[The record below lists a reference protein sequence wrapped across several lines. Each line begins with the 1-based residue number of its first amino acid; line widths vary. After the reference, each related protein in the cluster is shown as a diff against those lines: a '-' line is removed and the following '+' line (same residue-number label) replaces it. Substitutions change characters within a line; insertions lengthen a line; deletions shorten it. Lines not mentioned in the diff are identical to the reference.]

1 MRCDNIVLL
10 RVVYKVSI
18 GRRLKKARERKKLSQ
33 LDVYRKTN
41 INNKTLSRYE
51 NDGTEPDYNTLIIL
65 AELYGVPVSYFFAEH
80 DIDFSYD
87 LEELLEDKS
96 LTWGDKVLTEDEKRK
111 AMDILKI
118 LLDERK
124 DT

>member
-1 MRCDNIVLL
+1 M
-10 RVVYKVSI
+10 SI

-87 LEELLEDKS
+87 LEELLEDKT
-96 LTWGDKVLTEDEKRK
+96 LTWGEKVLTEDEKRK

-118 LLDERK
+118 LLDGRK